1 MKMNRRGI
9 LLAGILFGAAANTIM
24 QTVVAT
30 ILPHVVNQLGSSHL
44 YGWVF
49 SGYLLMSTI
58 TIPLFAK
65 LADLYGYKLFFTIGM
80 VIFLAGSLLCGLAPS
95 LHILVI
101 ARLVQ
106 GVGAGV
112 LGPVAIAIISILFP
126 VENRGKALSAFAAV
140 QLFSNLAGPVAG
152 GFVAAAFGWP
162 FAFYMVI
169 PLGLLSLIIIRF
181 SHGPADRKPEPS
193 TSLKKFDYWGAL
205 LLGLSTALFVQT
217 WTVFEKAGWSMGT
230 ILCLVGSILFLIGFV
245 VQEGRHPAP
254 ILPPALIKI
263 ANVRLANWSALLT
276 GVLMHGAIA
285 ILPLYAAVVFNGKTT
300 GSAQFLLPLMLGL
313 SAGIIFSG
321 QMIHKYPYKMLARAG
336 WLISAGSLLFMSVIV
351 FSGLPVMFHVL
362 FSFLFGF
369 GIGILV
375 PTFLLPAQNA
385 VSEKFQATIGGMI
398 QLSRNI
404 GGAAGIPLLTGITG
418 ISNVWGSEFVS
429 YGVVFLVLFILSMAG
444 FFIGSRFQGDA
455 RPKERTVKQPNL

>member
-1 MKMNRRGI
+1 MKMNKRSI
-9 LLAGILFGAAANTIM
+9 LLTGILFGAAANTIM

-30 ILPHVVNQLGSSHL
+30 ILPQVVNQLGSSHL

-80 VIFLAGSLLCGLAPS
+80 IVFLAGSLLCGWAPS
-95 LHILVI
+95 LHFLVM

-112 LGPVAIAIISILFP
+112 LGPVAIALISVLFP

-140 QLFSNLAGPVAG
+140 QFFSNLAGPIAG
-152 GFVAAAFGWP
+152 GFIAASFGWP

-169 PLGLLSLIIIRF
+169 PLGLLSLIIIQF
-181 SHGPADRKPEPS
+181 SHGLADRKPDHS
-193 TSLKKFDYWGAL
+193 TSLKDIDYWGAL
-205 LLGLSTALFVQT
+205 LLGLSITLFVQT
-217 WTVFEKAGWSMGT
+217 WTIFEKSGWTMET
-230 ILCLVGSILFLIGFV
+230 VLFLVGSVLLFIRFIF
-245 VQEGRHPAP
+245 QEGKHPAP
-254 ILPPALIKI
+254 ILPPAMIKI
-263 ANVRLANWSALLT
+263 TNVKLANWSALLT

-285 ILPLYAAVVFNGKTT
+285 ILPLYAAVVLNGSST
-300 GSAQFLLPLMLGL
+300 GSARFLLPLVLGL

-321 QMIHKYPYKMLARAG
+321 QMIQKLSYKTLARIG
-336 WLISAGSLLFMSVIV
+336 WLTAAGSLAFMSVTI
-351 FSGLPVMFHVL
+351 FSGLPVTFHYL
-362 FSFLFGF
+362 FAFFIGF
-369 GIGILV
+369 GVGSLV

-385 VSEKFQATIGGMI
+385 VSEEFQATIGGMI

-404 GGAAGIPLLTGITG
+404 GGAAGIPLLTSITG
-418 ISNVWGSEFVS
+418 ISSVWGTELTS
-429 YGVVFLVLFILSMAG
+429 YGVVFLVLFILSIAG
-444 FFIGSRFQGDA
+444 FFIGSRFEGTA
-455 RPKERTVKQPNL
+455 RSEKRTL